1 MSRKIALAAVENWP
15 APGEPPDSPE
25 TPSTGPLTRTGGSAA
40 RLRILDAL
48 RQRDFRLLF
57 AGQTISQIGD
67 AAFVVALGWRAFTLT
82 HEASSLGIVLL
93 VDSAAVVATLL
104 VGGVLADRY
113 SRRTLLIVSDLF
125 RAAVVAG
132 LAAVDASGHL
142 GFGILI
148 GFVAL
153 QGLGSGLFQPAF
165 GGIVP
170 LLVDT
175 AQLGSANALIG
186 ISRQAA
192 FVIGPAIAGTVYGAA
207 GSAAIFAVDAAS
219 FVVSAALV
227 WLARP
232 RAYEPPP
239 AEGLRRELASGFRYV
254 ASVPWLWITIGMF
267 SLVVM
272 VGYAAFQVL
281 LPKLIQEEWSGGVGS
296 YGLLFTLQG
305 VGMVIGSIVLGQ
317 VSPIRRRGPLIY
329 SLFFVNSCATAM
341 LALSP
346 WFWAAAALSVL
357 RGGCLGFAITLW
369 DTMLMQRVPE
379 QMLARVISMDW
390 FGSLGLLPAG
400 LGLWA
405 VLSDVAPPS
414 TLIAASSAFCAAA
427 FLLASTS
434 RHVRS
439 VD

>member
-1 MSRKIALAAVENWP
+1 LPAVE
-15 APGEPPDSPE
+15 
-25 TPSTGPLTRTGGSAA
+25 SATA
-40 RLRILDAL
+40 RLRVLDAL
-48 RQRDFRLLF
+48 GQRDFRFLF
-57 AGQTISQIGD
+57 GGQTISQIGD
-67 AAFVVALGWRAFTLT
+67 AAFVVALSWRAFTLT

-93 VDSAAVVATLL
+93 VDAAAVVATLL
-104 VGGVLADRY
+104 VGGVLADRH
-113 SRRTLLIVSDLF
+113 SRRTLLVVSDLS
-125 RAAVVAG
+125 RAVVVAG
-132 LAAVDASGHL
+132 LAVVDASGHL
-142 GFGILI
+142 SFGILI
-148 GFVAL
+148 AFVAL
-153 QGLGSGLFQPAF
+153 EGLGSGLFQPAF

-192 FVIGPAIAGTVYGAA
+192 FVIGPAIAGTIYGAA
-207 GSAAIFAVDAAS
+207 GSAAIFAVDAVS
-219 FVVSAALV
+219 FVVSAGL
-227 WLARP
+227 LLFARP
-232 RAYEPPP
+232 RAYEAPPS
-239 AEGLRRELASGFRYV
+239 EGLGRELVAGFRYI
-254 ASVPWLWITIGMF
+254 AGVPWLWITIGMF

-281 LPKLIQEEWSGGVGS
+281 LPKLIEEEWSGGVGS
-296 YGLLFTLQG
+296 YGLVFTLQG
-305 VGMVIGSIVLGQ
+305 IGMVIGSIILGQ
-317 VSPIRRRGPLIY
+317 VSPSRRRGPLIY
-329 SLFFVNSCATAM
+329 SLFFLNSSATVL

-346 WFWAAAALSVL
+346 WFAGAAVLSVL
-357 RGGCLGFAITLW
+357 RGACLGFAITLW

-405 VLSDVAPPS
+405 ALSDIAPPS

-427 FLLASTS
+427 FLVASTM
-434 RHVRS
+434 RPIRS